1 MDFVDFSHIATS
13 IEGRQSVMELT
24 SSTSSWELL
33 QKEAPFFPRGWFEL
47 SRLNGE
53 DRKEFLQIFWKSQLL
68 DSAPNINCLIDLF
81 FASVEDILIF
91 LVRQEKL
98 PPQPLLI
105 YASSQGHFFGYPPI
119 SKERIARIQKDS
131 LDLLPEDYL
140 NFFSIHDGFSK
151 EGEGKIFA
159 LSEASVFRSRFQER
173 MASFEQG
180 LMDPKMLIPFF
191 QEEKI
196 HRLQC
201 FFLQKKTKGSNLL
214 FDELQGPNYLPS
226 GSTVFSHFSY
236 WLSEFLLKKKNS

>member
-1 MDFVDFSHIATS
+1 
-13 IEGRQSVMELT
+13 MELT
-24 SSTSSWELL
+24 SASSWEQL

-47 SRLNGE
+47 GRLNAE
-53 DRKEFLQIFWKSQLL
+53 DRKEFLQLFWRSQLA
-68 DSAPNINCLIDLF
+68 DTAPNILFLIDRF

-98 PPQPLLI
+98 PAQPLLI
-105 YASSQGHFFGYPPI
+105 YASSQGHFFGYPPAN
-119 SKERIARIQKDS
+119 KERVAKMQEAAF
-131 LDLLPEDYL
+131 LPEDYL

-173 MASFEQG
+173 MSRVEPG
-180 LMDPKMLIPFF
+180 VIDPKMLVPFF

-201 FFLQKKTKGSNLL
+201 FFSQKTGGNLL
-214 FDELQGPNYLPS
+214 FDELQGPTYLPT
-226 GSTVFSHFSY
+226 GSTIFSHFSC
-236 WLSEFLLKKKNS
+236 WLLEFLLHKKNS